1 MLQFFDVTKKSPW
14 LPQVKALY
22 ESAFPANERI
32 PIKHLLDNK
41 IKREFWAFFDKTDGE
56 DTAPTKFCEN
66 FVGNGDNEIAAVK
79 NTATENAAA
88 PKFCG
93 FSNSIT
99 HGSITNIVYF
109 AVVPELRSRGY
120 GSKILQ
126 AIRRQYPDTRI
137 VVDIEVEEDSKDA
150 EELKRRNRRREFYQR
165 NGFDASPVD
174 YVWQGEHYRLLS
186 AGGTVTE
193 KEFRDFWKEIL
204 KDIPGAKYP

>member
-1 MLQFFDVTKKSPW
+1 MLQFFEVTKKSPW

-32 PIKHLLDNK
+32 PIKHLLDDK
-41 IKREFWAFFDKTDGE
+41 IKREFWAFFD
-56 DTAPTKFCEN
+56 
-66 FVGNGDNEIAAVK
+66 GDL
-79 NTATENAAA
+79 
-88 PKFCG
+88 FCG

-126 AIRRQYPDTRI
+126 AIRRQHPDTRI

-150 EELKRRNRRREFYQR
+150 EELERRNRRRDFYLR
-165 NGFDASPVD
+165 NGFGSSPVD
-174 YVWQGEHYRLLS
+174 YVWQGEHYRLLT

-204 KDIPGAKYP
+204 KNVPGAKYP

>member
-1 MLQFFDVTKKSPW
+1 MLQYFEVTKKSPW

-32 PIKHLLDNK
+32 PIKHLLDDK
-41 IKREFWAFFDKTDGE
+41 IKREFWAFFDKADG
-56 DTAPTKFCEN
+56 AS
-66 FVGNGDNEIAAVK
+66 G
-79 NTATENAAA
+79 AT
-88 PKFCG
+88 PMFCG

-120 GSKILQ
+120 GSQILQ
-126 AIRRQYPDTRI
+126 AIRRQHPDTRI

-150 EELKRRNRRREFYQR
+150 EELERRNRRRDFYLR
-165 NGFDASPVD
+165 NGFDSSPVD

-186 AGGTVTE
+186 AGGIVTE

-204 KDIPGAKYP
+204 KNVPGAKYP

>member
-1 MLQFFDVTKKSPW
+1 MLQYFEVTKKSPW
-14 LPQVKALY
+14 LPQVKTLY

-32 PIKHLLDNK
+32 PIKQLLDNK
-41 IKREFWAFFDKTDGE
+41 IKREFWAFFDKD
-56 DTAPTKFCEN
+56 
-66 FVGNGDNEIAAVK
+66 NG
-79 NTATENAAA
+79 ENAAA

-109 AVVPELRSRGY
+109 TVVPELRSRGY
-120 GSKILQ
+120 GSQLLQ
-126 AIRRQYPDTRI
+126 AIRRQHPDTRI

-150 EELKRRNRRREFYQR
+150 EELERRNRRRDFYQR
-165 NGFDASPVD
+165 NGFGSSPVD
-174 YVWQGEHYRLLS
+174 YVWQGEHYRLLT

-204 KDIPGAKYP
+204 KNVPGAKYP

>member
-1 MLQFFDVTKKSPW
+1 MLQFFDVTRDAPW
-14 LPQVKALY
+14 FPQVKALY

-32 PIKHLLDNK
+32 PIKHLLDDK
-41 IKREFWAFFDKTDGE
+41 IKREFWAFFDKEDGE
-56 DTAPTKFCEN
+56 S
-66 FVGNGDNEIAAVK
+66 G
-79 NTATENAAA
+79 AA

-99 HGSITNIVYF
+99 HGSITNIIYF

-126 AIRRQYPDTRI
+126 AIREQHPDTRI

-150 EELKRRNRRREFYQR
+150 EKLERRNRRRDFYQR
-165 NGFDASPVD
+165 NGFGSSPVD
-174 YVWQGEHYRLLS
+174 YVWQGEHYRLLT

>member
-22 ESAFPANERI
+22 EAAFPANERI
-32 PIKHLLDNK
+32 PIKHLLDDK
-41 IKREFWAFFDKTDGE
+41 IKREFWAFFDKEDGE
-56 DTAPTKFCEN
+56 S
-66 FVGNGDNEIAAVK
+66 G
-79 NTATENAAA
+79 AA

-126 AIRRQYPDTRI
+126 AIRRQHPDTRI
-137 VVDIEVEEDSKDA
+137 VVDIEVEEDSKNA
-150 EELKRRNRRREFYQR
+150 EELERRNRRREFYTR
-165 NGFDASPVD
+165 NGFDSSPVD
-174 YVWQGEHYRLLS
+174 YIWQGEHYRLLT

-204 KDIPGAKYP
+204 KNVPEAKYP

>member
-1 MLQFFDVTKKSPW
+1 MLQYFDVTKDAPW
-14 LPQVKALY
+14 FPQVKALY

-41 IKREFWAFFDKTDGE
+41 IKREFWAFFNKD
-56 DTAPTKFCEN
+56 
-66 FVGNGDNEIAAVK
+66 NG
-79 NTATENAAA
+79 ENAAA

-120 GSKILQ
+120 GSQILQ
-126 AIRRQYPDTRI
+126 VIREQHPDTRI

-150 EELKRRNRRREFYQR
+150 EELERRNRRHDFYLR
-165 NGFDASPVD
+165 NGFGSSPVD
-174 YVWQGEHYRLLS
+174 YVWQGEHYRLLT
-186 AGGTVTE
+186 AGGTVNE

-204 KDIPGAKYP
+204 KNVPGAKYP

>member
-1 MLQFFDVTKKSPW
+1 MLQFFDVTRDAPW
-14 LPQVKALY
+14 FPQVKALY

-32 PIKHLLDNK
+32 PIKHLLDDK
-41 IKREFWAFFDKTDGE
+41 IKREFWAFFD
-56 DTAPTKFCEN
+56 
-66 FVGNGDNEIAAVK
+66 GDL
-79 NTATENAAA
+79 
-88 PKFCG
+88 FCG

-120 GSKILQ
+120 GSQILQ
-126 AIRRQYPDTRI
+126 VIREQHPDTRI

-150 EELKRRNRRREFYQR
+150 EELDRRNRRREFYQR
-165 NGFDASPVD
+165 NDFDASPVD
-174 YVWQGEHYRLLS
+174 YIWQGEHYRLLS
-186 AGGTVTE
+186 AGGTVTD

>member
-1 MLQFFDVTKKSPW
+1 MLQYFEVTKKSPW
-14 LPQVKALY
+14 FPQVKALY

-41 IKREFWAFFDKTDGE
+41 IKREFWAFFD
-56 DTAPTKFCEN
+56 
-66 FVGNGDNEIAAVK
+66 GDL
-79 NTATENAAA
+79 
-88 PKFCG
+88 FCG

-120 GSKILQ
+120 GSQILQ
-126 AIRRQYPDTRI
+126 AIRRQHPDTRI
-137 VVDIEVEEDSKDA
+137 VVDIEVEEDSKNV
-150 EELKRRNRRREFYQR
+150 EELERRNRRREFYTR
-165 NGFDASPVD
+165 NGFDSSPVD

>member
-1 MLQFFDVTKKSPW
+1 MLQYFEVTKKSPW

-41 IKREFWAFFDKTDGE
+41 IKREFWAFFD
-56 DTAPTKFCEN
+56 
-66 FVGNGDNEIAAVK
+66 GDL
-79 NTATENAAA
+79 
-88 PKFCG
+88 FCG

-126 AIRRQYPDTRI
+126 AIREKHPDARI

-150 EELKRRNRRREFYQR
+150 EELERRNRRRDFYLR
-165 NGFDASPVD
+165 NGFDSSPVD

-204 KDIPGAKYP
+204 KNVPGAKYP

>member
-1 MLQFFDVTKKSPW
+1 MLQFFDVTKNSPW

-32 PIKHLLDNK
+32 PIKHLLDDK

-66 FVGNGDNEIAAVK
+66 FVGNGNNEIAAVK
-79 NTATENAAA
+79 NTATEIAAT

-93 FSNSIT
+93 FSNSIS
-99 HGSITNIVYF
+99 HGDITNIVYF
-109 AVVPELRSRGY
+109 AVVPELRCRGF

-126 AIRRQYPDTRI
+126 AIRRQHPDTRI

-150 EELKRRNRRREFYQR
+150 EELERRNRRRDFYQR
-165 NGFDASPVD
+165 NGFDASPVE
-174 YVWQGEHYRLLS
+174 YHWQGEHYRLLS

>member
-1 MLQFFDVTKKSPW
+1 MLQYFEVTKKSPW

-32 PIKHLLDNK
+32 PIKHLLDDK
-41 IKREFWAFFDKTDGE
+41 IKREFWAFFDKEEGGDAAT
-56 DTAPTKFCEN
+56 PT
-66 FVGNGDNEIAAVK
+66 
-79 NTATENAAA
+79 
-88 PKFCG
+88 FCG

-99 HGSITNIVYF
+99 HGNITNIVYF
-109 AVVPELRSRGY
+109 AVVPKLRSRGY
-120 GSKILQ
+120 GSQILQ
-126 AIRRQYPDTRI
+126 AIRRQHPDTRI

-150 EELKRRNRRREFYQR
+150 GELERRNRRRDFYQR
-165 NGFDASPVD
+165 NGFDSSPVD

>member
-32 PIKHLLDNK
+32 PIKHLLDDK
-41 IKREFWAFFDKTDGE
+41 IKREFWAFFD
-56 DTAPTKFCEN
+56 
-66 FVGNGDNEIAAVK
+66 GDL
-79 NTATENAAA
+79 
-88 PKFCG
+88 FCG

-120 GSKILQ
+120 GSQILQ
-126 AIRRQYPDTRI
+126 VIREQHPDTRI

-150 EELKRRNRRREFYQR
+150 EELERRNRRRDFYLR
-165 NGFDASPVD
+165 NGFGSSPVD
-174 YVWQGEHYRLLS
+174 YVWQGEHYRLLT

-204 KDIPGAKYP
+204 KNVPGAKYP

>member
-1 MLQFFDVTKKSPW
+1 MLQFFDVTRDAPW
-14 LPQVKALY
+14 FPQVKALY

-32 PIKHLLDNK
+32 PIKHLLDDK
-41 IKREFWAFFDKTDGE
+41 IKREFWAFFD
-56 DTAPTKFCEN
+56 
-66 FVGNGDNEIAAVK
+66 GDL
-79 NTATENAAA
+79 
-88 PKFCG
+88 FCG

-126 AIRRQYPDTRI
+126 VIREQHPDTRI

-150 EELKRRNRRREFYQR
+150 EELERRNRRREFYQR

-186 AGGTVTE
+186 AGGIVTE
-193 KEFRDFWKEIL
+193 KEFRNFWKEIL
-204 KDIPGAKYP
+204 KNVPGAKYP

>member
-1 MLQFFDVTKKSPW
+1 MLQYFEVTKKSPW
-14 LPQVKALY
+14 FPQVKALY

-32 PIKHLLDNK
+32 PIKHLLDDK
-41 IKREFWAFFDKTDGE
+41 IKREFWAFFDG
-56 DTAPTKFCEN
+56 
-66 FVGNGDNEIAAVK
+66 VL
-79 NTATENAAA
+79 
-88 PKFCG
+88 FCG

-109 AVVPELRSRGY
+109 AVVSELRSRGY
-120 GSKILQ
+120 GSQILQ
-126 AIRRQYPDTRI
+126 AIRRQHPDTRI

-150 EELKRRNRRREFYQR
+150 EELERRNRRRDFYQR
-165 NGFDASPVD
+165 NGFGSSPVD
-174 YVWQGEHYRLLS
+174 YVWQGEHYRLLT

>member
-32 PIKHLLDNK
+32 PIKHLLDDK
-41 IKREFWAFFDKTDGE
+41 IKREFWAFFNKEDG
-56 DTAPTKFCEN
+56 
-66 FVGNGDNEIAAVK
+66 
-79 NTATENAAA
+79 ENAAA
-88 PKFCG
+88 PRFCG

-99 HGSITNIVYF
+99 HGSITNIIYF
-109 AVVPELRSRGY
+109 AVMPELRSRGY
-120 GSKILQ
+120 GSQILQ
-126 AIRRQYPDTRI
+126 AIREKHPDSRI

-150 EELKRRNRRREFYQR
+150 EELERRNRRRDFYQR
-165 NGFDASPVD
+165 NGFDSSPFD
-174 YVWQGEHYRLLS
+174 YVWQGEHYRLLT

-204 KDIPGAKYP
+204 KNVPGAKYP

>member
-1 MLQFFDVTKKSPW
+1 MLQIIEIKKGSPF
-14 LPQVKALY
+14 LPQVQALY

-32 PIKHLLDNK
+32 PMKQLLDNK
-41 IKREFWAFFDKTDGE
+41 IKREFWAFFNKD
-56 DTAPTKFCEN
+56 
-66 FVGNGDNEIAAVK
+66 NG
-79 NTATENAAA
+79 ENAAA

-120 GSKILQ
+120 GSQILQ
-126 AIRRQYPDTRI
+126 VIREQHPDTRI

-150 EELKRRNRRREFYQR
+150 EELERRNRRRNFYLR
-165 NGFDASPVD
+165 NGFGSSPVD
-174 YVWQGEHYRLLS
+174 YVWQGEHYRLLT
-186 AGGTVTE
+186 AGGTITE

-204 KDIPGAKYP
+204 KNVPGAKYP

>member
-32 PIKHLLDNK
+32 PIKHLLDDK
-41 IKREFWAFFDKTDGE
+41 IKREFWAFFDKE
-56 DTAPTKFCEN
+56 ES
-66 FVGNGDNEIAAVK
+66 
-79 NTATENAAA
+79 ENAAA
-88 PKFCG
+88 PRFCG
-93 FSNSIT
+93 FSNSISL
-99 HGSITNIVYF
+99 GDITNIVYF

-120 GSKILQ
+120 GSQILQ
-126 AIRRQYPDTRI
+126 VIRRQHPDTRI

-150 EELKRRNRRREFYQR
+150 EELERRNRRRDFYQR
-165 NGFDASPVD
+165 NGFDSSPFD
-174 YVWQGEHYRLLS
+174 YVWQGEHYRLLT

>member
-1 MLQFFDVTKKSPW
+1 MLQFFDVTRDAPW
-14 LPQVKALY
+14 FPQVKALY
-22 ESAFPANERI
+22 ESAFPTNERI
-32 PIKHLLDNK
+32 PIKHLLDDK
-41 IKREFWAFFDKTDGE
+41 IKREFWAFFDKEDG
-56 DTAPTKFCEN
+56 
-66 FVGNGDNEIAAVK
+66 
-79 NTATENAAA
+79 ENAAA
-88 PKFCG
+88 PRFCG

-126 AIRRQYPDTRI
+126 AIRRQHSNTRI

-150 EELKRRNRRREFYQR
+150 EELERRNRRREFYQH
-165 NGFDASPVD
+165 NGFGSSPVD

>member
-1 MLQFFDVTKKSPW
+1 MLQYFEVTKKSPW

-32 PIKHLLDNK
+32 PIKHLLDDK
-41 IKREFWAFFDKTDGE
+41 IKREFWAFFD
-56 DTAPTKFCEN
+56 
-66 FVGNGDNEIAAVK
+66 GDL
-79 NTATENAAA
+79 
-88 PKFCG
+88 FCG

-120 GSKILQ
+120 GSQILQ
-126 AIRRQYPDTRI
+126 AIRKQHPDTRL

-150 EELKRRNRRREFYQR
+150 EELERRNRRRDFYQR

-174 YVWQGEHYRLLS
+174 YVWQGVHYRLLT
-186 AGGTVTE
+186 AGGTITE

>member
-1 MLQFFDVTKKSPW
+1 MLQFFDVTRDAPW
-14 LPQVKALY
+14 FPQVKALY

-32 PIKHLLDNK
+32 PIKHLLDDK
-41 IKREFWAFFDKTDGE
+41 IKREFWAFFDKEDG
-56 DTAPTKFCEN
+56 
-66 FVGNGDNEIAAVK
+66 
-79 NTATENAAA
+79 ENAAA
-88 PKFCG
+88 PRFCG

-120 GSKILQ
+120 GSQILQ
-126 AIRRQYPDTRI
+126 AIRKQHPDTRI
-137 VVDIEVEEDSKDA
+137 VVDIEVEEDSKNA
-150 EELKRRNRRREFYQR
+150 EELERRNRRLEFYTR
-165 NGFDASPVD
+165 NGFDSSPVD

-186 AGGTVTE
+186 AGGIVTE

>member
-1 MLQFFDVTKKSPW
+1 MLQFFDVTRDAPW
-14 LPQVKALY
+14 FPQVKALY

-41 IKREFWAFFDKTDGE
+41 IKREFWAFFD
-56 DTAPTKFCEN
+56 
-66 FVGNGDNEIAAVK
+66 GDL
-79 NTATENAAA
+79 
-88 PKFCG
+88 FCG

-120 GSKILQ
+120 GSQILQ
-126 AIRRQYPDTRI
+126 AIRKQHPDTRI
-137 VVDIEVEEDSKDA
+137 IVDIEVEEDSKDA
-150 EELKRRNRRREFYQR
+150 EELERRNRRREFYTR
-165 NGFDASPVD
+165 NGFDSSPVD

-186 AGGTVTE
+186 AGGIVTE
-193 KEFRDFWKEIL
+193 KEFRNFWKEIL

>member
-1 MLQFFDVTKKSPW
+1 MLQFFDVTRDAPW
-14 LPQVKALY
+14 FPQVKALY

-32 PIKHLLDNK
+32 PIKLLLDDK
-41 IKREFWAFFDKTDGE
+41 IKREFWAFFDKEDG
-56 DTAPTKFCEN
+56 K
-66 FVGNGDNEIAAVK
+66 
-79 NTATENAAA
+79 NAAT
-88 PKFCG
+88 PRFCG

-120 GSKILQ
+120 GSQILQ
-126 AIRRQYPDTRI
+126 VIREQHPDTRI

-150 EELKRRNRRREFYQR
+150 EELERRNRRRDFYLR
-165 NGFDASPVD
+165 NGFGSSPVD

-186 AGGTVTE
+186 AGGSVTE

>member
-1 MLQFFDVTKKSPW
+1 MLQYFEVTKKSPW
-14 LPQVKALY
+14 FPQVKALY

-32 PIKHLLDNK
+32 PIKHLLDDK
-41 IKREFWAFFDKTDGE
+41 IKREFWAFFDKEDGVSGAAE
-56 DTAPTKFCEN
+56 NTADE
-66 FVGNGDNEIAAVK
+66 
-79 NTATENAAA
+79 NTAT
-88 PKFCG
+88 PRFCG

-120 GSKILQ
+120 GSQILQ
-126 AIRRQYPDTRI
+126 AIRERHPDSRI

-150 EELKRRNRRREFYQR
+150 EELERRNRRRNFYQR
-165 NGFDASPVD
+165 NGFDAVPVD
-174 YVWQGEHYRLLS
+174 YVWQGEHYRLLT

-204 KDIPGAKYP
+204 KDVPGAKYP

>member
-14 LPQVKALY
+14 LPQVKTLY
-22 ESAFPANERI
+22 ESAFPENERI
-32 PIKHLLDNK
+32 PIKQLLDNK
-41 IKREFWAFFDKTDGE
+41 IKREFWAFFDKEDGE
-56 DTAPTKFCEN
+56 S
-66 FVGNGDNEIAAVK
+66 G
-79 NTATENAAA
+79 AA

-120 GSKILQ
+120 GSQILQ
-126 AIRRQYPDTRI
+126 VIREQHPDTRI

-150 EELKRRNRRREFYQR
+150 EELERRNRRRDFYQR
-165 NGFDASPVD
+165 NGFDSSPFD

-204 KDIPGAKYP
+204 KNVPGAKYP